1 MQHITCLKAQK
12 IWKTINYFWKVPL
25 GVLPKNENLNG
36 DMIDIME
43 TIQEKY
49 IPKVKEESGLKTVFF
64 GGDQLT
70 EERARNVQKARSD
83 GRTKAERLEGLWAK
97 NEDWHAIRIA
107 YEVGIKLIWF
117 YLMNQTIYYGKN
129 LRVRTTILRTC

>member
-1 MQHITCLKAQK
+1 M
-12 IWKTINYFWKVPL
+12 PL

-64 GGDQLT
+64 GSDELT
-70 EERARNVQKARSD
+70 EERACNVQKERSD
-83 GRTKAERLEGLWAK
+83 GRTKAEGLEGLWAK
-97 NEDWHAIRIA
+97 NEDWHAIHIA
-107 YEVGIKLIWF
+107 YEVGIKLILF
-117 YLMNQTIYYGKN
+117 YGMKQIICYGKN
-129 LRVRTTILRTC
+129 LRVRSSILRTC